1 MTRKEAIGLLSGL
14 MFKGKLKE
22 ALEMAIASLET
33 DEAYQLEY
41 ERTTKNDLGVDYIPR
56 VKVIDYLCKHCPDD
70 GECFKD
76 CDEIKYL
83 RKMPSVTLQEP
94 RKGHCKDCKWW
105 KDKDGVYR
113 RGVGAES
120 KCPINRREV
129 MEGRGYCF
137 MFEPQES
144 GDKE

>member
-1 MTRKEAIGLLSGL
+1 MTREKAIKEYVIPA
-14 MFKGKLKE
+14 LKHTWNEKINKEVLE
-22 ALEMAIASLET
+22 ALEQEP
-33 DEAYQLEY
+33 
-41 ERTTKNDLGVDYIPR
+41 TTKNDLAVDCISR

-70 GECFKD
+70 GECFED
-76 CDEIKYL
+76 CDEIKHL